1 MVGFDEDFERQCG
14 EYLDYLY
21 GLAEHLYSDCAD
33 LDALV
38 QDTIMVLIAKRYK
51 GEQVEYPKGFLA
63 TVLKNKYNGWL
74 RDKYKDKLVEYNDTM
89 NSFVDTEPLESELTL
104 LQREEY
110 ASVRRA
116 IGRLISLYREV
127 VVRHYVHG
135 QSVEQIA
142 EALSIPR
149 GTVLSRLSAARSQTK
164 EGLEKM
170 VKYAQI
176 S

>member
-1 MVGFDEDFERQCG
+1 
-14 EYLDYLY
+14 
-21 GLAEHLYSDCAD
+21 
-33 LDALV
+33 
-38 QDTIMVLIAKRYK
+38 
-51 GEQVEYPKGFLA
+51 
-63 TVLKNKYNGWL
+63 
-74 RDKYKDKLVEYNDTM
+74 M

-110 ASVRRA
+110 ASVRRE

-149 GTVLSRLSAARSQTK
+149 GTVLSRLSAARSQIK

-170 VKYAQI
+170 EKYAQI